1 MNLSDLDD
9 GGQVMMRAQNSLVPA
24 HKCICSTLLRPQ
36 WTVRKL
42 RPRNPDRRRRRL
54 VLRPEPRHRF
64 CSFSPRHI
72 SDCHTIALVH
82 PRLSRNICHRH
93 SREDSGV
100 CMQLPFSRLRVVSI
114 RASPPLEIW
123 PRNCLVNLIL
133 GQPDMSKSLFLG
145 YMWVSESQSHR
156 GSAQLLT
163 W

>member
-1 MNLSDLDD
+1 
-9 GGQVMMRAQNSLVPA
+9 MMRAQNSLVPA

-100 CMQLPFSRLRVVSI
+100 CMQLPFSRLRVVSFVPVHLL
-114 RASPPLEIW
+114 RSGLGTASLISSW
-123 PRNCLVNLIL
+123 VNLTCRKA
-133 GQPDMSKSLFLG
+133 SSLDICG
-145 YMWVSESQSHR
+145 SQSHNLIVVPR
-156 GSAQLLT
+156 SY
-163 W
+163 